1 MYLSNIIRLSTKS
14 LDDARHRDCLLT
26 HFPLYYDVEPSFVLI
41 ALWGKVLI
49 RILIVDSVL
58 LICEVMA
65 AALED
70 EDNIDVVG
78 FATTIAEAESR
89 LSESAIDLTLI
100 STNLPDGD
108 ALDLTSNIRRDFPH
122 VNIVVLG
129 LADTEA
135 VIMRYIE
142 AGASGYVLKDAS
154 VERLLSNIRA
164 AYNGEALVSPQVAAA
179 LMERVAMLTEQ
190 LTELGVDPSVYEE
203 LTPREK
209 EILDLVA
216 AGLSNQE
223 IADELTV
230 EIGTVK
236 NHVHSILDKL
246 NVNSRK
252 DAATYL
258 SLLETTK

>member
-1 MYLSNIIRLSTKS
+1 MIR
-14 LDDARHRDCLLT
+14 
-26 HFPLYYDVEPSFVLI
+26 V
-41 ALWGKVLI
+41 
-49 RILIVDSVL
+49 LIVDSIL

-70 EDNIDVVG
+70 EDDIKIAG
-78 FATTIAEAESR
+78 IAATKDEAEAQ
-89 LSESAIDLTLI
+89 LLQTNVDLTLI
-100 STNLPDGD
+100 STNLPDGE
-108 ALDLTSNIRRDFPH
+108 ALDLTSNIRRDFGDSK
-122 VNIVVLG
+122 IVVLG
-129 LADTEA
+129 MADTEA

-142 AGASGYVLKDAS
+142 AGASGYILKDAS
-154 VERLLSNIRA
+154 LERLPINIRA

-179 LMERVAMLTEQ
+179 LMERVAKLTEQ
-190 LTELGVDPSVYEE
+190 LADLGVSPGGYEE

-209 EILDLVA
+209 EILNLIA

-223 IADELTV
+223 IADALTV

-236 NHVHSILDKL
+236 SHVHSILNKL

-258 SLLETTK
+258 SLIETTT